1 MENLFLER
9 GGTGRNNDFWKGLRH
24 WDVMVLI
31 ETWGGTRMRE
41 SGRKIAERIQVV
53 KEMGGE
59 AKREELKGG

>member
-1 MENLFLER
+1 
-9 GGTGRNNDFWKGLRH
+9 
-24 WDVMVLI
+24 MVLI

-41 SGRKIAERIQVV
+41 SGRKIVERIQIV